1 MKNQQREYSNY
12 NKNRKKKYED
22 FSNNVE
28 VEAKAPEVIEEDQE
42 IQNDNNQ
49 NETEVIIEEKP
60 SNLNVKVHIDN
71 LNIRKG
77 PGLSYSRTGNF
88 TGKGV
93 FEIVE
98 IKDGFGKLKSGEGW
112 ICLKFCEVLN

>member
-12 NKNRKKKYED
+12 SRNRKKKYEG

-28 VEAKAPEVIEEDQE
+28 VETKAPKVIEENQE

-49 NETEVIIEEKP
+49 NETEEKT

-77 PGLSYSRTGNF
+77 PGLSYPRTGNF
-88 TGKGV
+88 TGKGI
-93 FEIVE
+93 FEIVD

>member
-1 MKNQQREYSNY
+1 MKNHQREYSNY

-28 VEAKAPEVIEEDQE
+28 VEVKAPEVIEEDQE
-42 IQNDNNQ
+42 IQNDNNR
-49 NETEVIIEEKP
+49 
-60 SNLNVKVHIDN
+60 NVKVPIDN

-77 PGLSYSRTGNF
+77 PGLSYPRTGNF